1 MRARPNPSGDQL
13 VTDYLIR
20 VAELA
25 RGLPKGARM
34 AFVGRTRALVE
45 SEVGPPGT
53 RTDPGLVSAVLE
65 RLGTPEDLV
74 LEERTRIDRG
84 WVKSRAYTKEEGE
97 AAAAA
102 LTGPR
107 MNRPLTARRRPNT
120 DAYPSRWAK
129 PANSG
134 TGSVIPAEG
143 TPVTGFPGAGTR
155 RPGLRIAGPPS
166 TDPPG
171 TGPGSAGPPGSSPR
185 GSGPRGAG
193 PPSVGAGHPDAPPLG
208 ALPPGAPPGGGPA
221 GPRRSGPVGWLTG
234 KGAGMRGLSGN
245 ETLANA
251 GQLARGNVLETIAI
265 LLLGLGGLILPY
277 VFWPV
282 GAIVAMFSRL
292 WDLRDKSLAVAG
304 PLLVTLAGS
313 VLVALI
319 IGGSGNVIL
328 VYFHALGVGFG
339 IMIRVGSVLTAAYLA
354 WRVTRGPR
362 VKLPPWER
370 IRRP

>member
-1 MRARPNPSGDQL
+1 
-13 VTDYLIR
+13 
-20 VAELA
+20 
-25 RGLPKGARM
+25 
-34 AFVGRTRALVE
+34 
-45 SEVGPPGT
+45 
-53 RTDPGLVSAVLE
+53 
-65 RLGTPEDLV
+65 
-74 LEERTRIDRG
+74 
-84 WVKSRAYTKEEGE
+84 
-97 AAAAA
+97 
-102 LTGPR
+102 
-107 MNRPLTARRRPNT
+107 
-120 DAYPSRWAK
+120 
-129 PANSG
+129 
-134 TGSVIPAEG
+134 
-143 TPVTGFPGAGTR
+143 
-155 RPGLRIAGPPS
+155 
-166 TDPPG
+166 
-171 TGPGSAGPPGSSPR
+171 
-185 GSGPRGAG
+185 
-193 PPSVGAGHPDAPPLG
+193 
-208 ALPPGAPPGGGPA
+208 
-221 GPRRSGPVGWLTG
+221 
-234 KGAGMRGLSGN
+234 MRGVSGN

-304 PLLVTLAGS
+304 PLLITLAGS